1 MPALKIGVVSI
12 TSLSLGNEGSMC
24 LMSKS
29 RIFFIHNPFSTFV
42 LGNLKYNV
50 YELERYH
57 DSNKNGVR

>member
-1 MPALKIGVVSI
+1 MY
-12 TSLSLGNEGSMC
+12 

-29 RIFFIHNPFSTFV
+29 RIFFIHNPFSTII
-42 LGNLKYNV
+42 LGNLKYNA